1 MLLEKDADTV
11 NEFAYTANVNLRF
24 LSPISHTVDS
34 YFLQQGTSWVMA
46 KGMSFLLPSKQELFL
61 INSHLSGMVGVKDL
75 WRKSMKQNK
84 TKKQI
89 HSPFQKKAWIQ
100 KKGFKTF
107 WHRFFIYTKQNDA
120 LRVFQYIQLL
130 LNCIRWN

>member
-24 LSPISHTVDS
+24 LSLISHTVDN

-46 KGMSFLLPSKQELFL
+46 NGMSFLLPSKQELFL

-75 WRKSMKQNK
+75 CRKSMKQNK

-89 HSPFQKKAWIQ
+89 NDSPFQKKAWIQ
-100 KKGFKTF
+100 KK
-107 WHRFFIYTKQNDA
+107 RF
-120 LRVFQYIQLL
+120 
-130 LNCIRWN
+130 